1 MQTYDKTGQLNLELL
16 PGQYQ
21 GVIWEVYIGASSF
34 SAFNNKAHPHRAQYP
49 RLFYRHHCHKE
60 YYPCLLYRY
69 CLILS

>member
-49 RLFYRHHCHKE
+49 RL
-60 YYPCLLYRY
+60 LYRQNGIKEQ
-69 CLILS
+69 CPSLVFRHC